1 MSAALLHVSGLGV
14 SYGGVRAV
22 DDLSFDVAPAQMVG
36 LIGPNGAGKTTTI
49 DAICGFAPHTGVV
62 ELHGREL
69 SSASP
74 SQRAR
79 AGLARTWQSVE
90 LFEDLTVRQHC
101 QVTAHRVGLR
111 DLVADVVR
119 PSRTR
124 NDAAVDD
131 ALELLGLSDVAE
143 ELPVELPHGTQKLVG
158 VARALAGGPRMLLL
172 DEPAAGLDTAE
183 SRELGAHLRRIV
195 GRGVSVLLVDHDT
208 QLVFDI
214 CDRVM
219 VLDFGSLIADGPPA
233 EVRHNRAVLEA
244 YLGVGSQPGAGGS
257 EEAER

>member
-1 MSAALLHVSGLGV
+1 MSAALLQVSGLGV

-22 DDLSFDVAPAQMVG
+22 DDLSFDVAAGEMVG

-49 DAICGFAPHTGVV
+49 DAICGFTPHTGRI
-62 ELHGREL
+62 ELYGREL
-69 SSASP
+69 SGASA

-101 QVTAHRVGLR
+101 QVTAHRVGVR
-111 DLVADVVR
+111 DLLADVVR
-119 PSRTR
+119 PKRAR
-124 NDAAVDD
+124 NDAAVED
-131 ALELLGLSDVAE
+131 ALELLGLREVAE

-158 VARALAGGPRMLLL
+158 VARALAGGPRVLLL

-183 SRELGAHLRRIV
+183 SRELGEHLRRIV

-219 VLDFGSLIADGPPA
+219 VLDFGSLIALGTPA
-233 EVRHNRAVLEA
+233 EVRNNRAVLEA
-244 YLGVGSQPGAGGS
+244 YLGVGSQPGPTDAGTS
-257 EEAER
+257 S